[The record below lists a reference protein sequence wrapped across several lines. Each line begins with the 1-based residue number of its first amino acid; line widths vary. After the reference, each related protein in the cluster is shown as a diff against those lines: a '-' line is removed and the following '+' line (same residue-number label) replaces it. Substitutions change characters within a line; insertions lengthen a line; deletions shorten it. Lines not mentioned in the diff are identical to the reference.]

1 SPEALLVI
9 DTQASMV
16 KLPLM
21 SSDAL
26 SGTLIQPLTGPEST
40 YQASNGCAPAAVAPS
55 KASAAKAT
63 NDRARRAAR
72 KGWRDMG
79 RSSLDVTQISGG
91 LLTFI
96 LGERR
101 TAVDGLTP

>member
-1 SPEALLVI
+1 MHWPTHHAVVNSLPAMVRQSSPEALLVI

-21 SSDAL
+21 SSDGL

-40 YQASNGCAPAAVAPS
+40 YQASNGCARAAVVPS
-55 KASAAKAT
+55 SASAAKAT

-72 KGWRDMG
+72 NGWRDMG
-79 RSSLDVTQISGG
+79 APLSM
-91 LLTFI
+91 
-96 LGERR
+96 
-101 TAVDGLTP
+101 